1 MKNSK
6 RILSHFVAND
16 SKTKSLRFHHLNSS
30 GEKKEALI
38 MPIYVRRSIIRVQ
51 NNQSNDRK

>member
-6 RILSHFVAND
+6 SVLSHFVTND
-16 SKTKSLRFHHLNSS
+16 RKTKLLRSQPLNSS
-30 GEKKEALI
+30 GEKKETLI
-38 MPIYVRRSIIRVQ
+38 RPIYIRRSIIRVK